1 MTDKIL
7 PKTRI
12 NAFLE
17 TLQDG
22 RDVYAPVV
30 RDKAL
35 VWDRVTNAEELVFEF
50 QNTDLS
56 PKEFF
61 FPQDECMMRFVNR
74 PNRDE
79 DAHEAE
85 SPRGMVFREV
95 APAAR
100 ERVLL
105 NIRPCDA
112 RAFSVLDRIFCQDEL
127 THDVYWADK
136 RAKTILIGLA
146 CNDPC
151 ATCFCTS
158 MQCGPHHQ
166 EGLDLLLVDLGDRFL
181 VRVLSG
187 RGESLV
193 RDLDPAGE
201 SDRTQAAELKA
212 KAENAMSPGP
222 STGHLAS
229 ADVLGLF
236 NAPFWEEVALSCLNC
251 GTCTFCCPTCHCFD
265 IQDEVQG
272 DVGRRIR
279 IWDSCMSWLFTQ
291 HASGHNPRST
301 KTDRVRQR
309 FMHKFSYI
317 PVRRDG
323 AMGCVG
329 CGRCVHLC
337 PVNIDVRE
345 VVRLM
350 NDFAGSAEEE

>member
-1 MTDKIL
+1 MTDRIL

-12 NAFLE
+12 DAFLQ
-17 TLQDG
+17 TLKGD
-22 RDVYAPVV
+22 RDVYAPVI
-30 RDKAL
+30 RDKVL
-35 VWDRVTNAEELVFEF
+35 VWDRVDNADELVFNF
-50 QNTDLS
+50 KNTDLS

-61 FPQDECMMRFVNR
+61 FPQDECMMRFVNKGAGK
-74 PNRDE
+74 NALDG
-79 DAHEAE
+79 E
-85 SPRGMVFREV
+85 SPQGMVLKEV
-95 APAAR
+95 PPVQR

-112 RAFSVLDRIFCQDEL
+112 RAFALLDRIFCQDEL
-127 THDVYWADK
+127 TRDVYWADK
-136 RAKTILIGLA
+136 RTRTLLVGLA
-146 CNDPC
+146 CNHPC
-151 ATCFCTS
+151 PTCFCTS
-158 MQCGPHHQ
+158 MQCGPHHE
-166 EGLDLLLVDLGDRFL
+166 EGLDLLLVDLGDHFL
-181 VRVLSG
+181 VRVLSD

-193 RDLDPAGE
+193 RDLDAAGE
-201 SDRTQAAELKA
+201 KDTARAVDLK
-212 KAENAMSPGP
+212 KDAENSMSPGP

-229 ADVLGLF
+229 AEVLGLF

-272 DVGRRIR
+272 EIGRRIR
-279 IWDSCMSWLFTQ
+279 VWDSCMSWLFTQ

-329 CGRCVHLC
+329 CGRCVRLC

-350 NDFAGSAEEE
+350 DDFAASAKEE